1 MSLETKD
8 CFGRKVRQGDRVK
21 VLGFSEAFM
30 KSLLPE
36 EHAHISQMIGE
47 VFAVEEIDDG
57 GQAWVTKWWNPDGRD
72 TDAHGI
78 GLAPSEM
85 ELTPQA
91 G

>member
-1 MSLETKD
+1 LETKD
-8 CFGRKVRQGDRVK
+8 CLGRTVRAGDRVK

-36 EHAHISQMIGE
+36 DHARVSQMIGE
-47 VFAVEEIDDG
+47 VFAIEEIDDG
-57 GQAWVTKWWNPDGRD
+57 GQAWVTKWWNLGGGD